1 MVDQNQK
8 FNMSVEENV
17 FYAKRNLVDTIWKE
31 ANIEGI
37 GVTFPD
43 TKEVFEGRTVPG
55 LSVDDTVKINN
66 LKHAWQFLLDTL
78 DVPLDIPYI
87 RQMHG
92 YVGAGI
98 ISAAGELRDG
108 GVTIGGTDCKP
119 EIPDLDVAKA
129 VIEKINSL
137 ENAQERA
144 LEAFA
149 WLCRAQLFYD
159 GNKRTAQLVANKVLI
174 ENGAGILAI
183 PVKEKRQFETLLVD
197 FYETNDPSA
206 LKDFLVGTSLNGI
219 DRPLGR
225 AKTIEELATRGTAK
239 AEERNNALKG
249 NDNPTHGNRG
259 R

>member
-1 MVDQNQK
+1 MVDRDQK
-8 FNMSVEENV
+8 FNMSVEDNI

-66 LKHAWQFLLDTL
+66 LKHAWQFLFDTI
-78 DVPLDIPYI
+78 DVPIDIPYI

-98 ISAAGELRDG
+98 ISAAGELRVAD
-108 GVTIGGTDCKP
+108 VTIGGTDWKP
-119 EIPDLDVAKA
+119 EIPDYDEAKA
-129 VIEKINSL
+129 DIDTITSI

-144 LEAFA
+144 LEAFTY
-149 WLCRAQLFYD
+149 LCRSQLFYD
-159 GNKRTAQLVANKVLI
+159 GNKRTAQLIANKILI
-174 ENGAGILAI
+174 ENGAGVLAI

-197 FYETNDPSA
+197 FYETNDPAA
-206 LKDFLVGTSLNGI
+206 LKDFLMQTSLSGI
-219 DRPLGR
+219 SRPLVEQH
-225 AKTIEELATRGTAK
+225 AHTLDYHSECHCSKTIPRQK
-239 AEERNNALKG
+239 KC
-249 NDNPTHGNRG
+249 
-259 R
+259 